1 MQNKIDSSQKQNRS
15 DSSFTLS
22 TVEQDLLR
30 PFDFWKMSCGD
41 AHYPVKTIKPPH
53 LTIFFC
59 NYIFQSMYNLV
70 ELLQI
75 WIFLG
80 KLVGQN
86 FWEFFQNYS
95 PATALKTLNR
105 FSMQQVSPDFF

>member
-1 MQNKIDSSQKQNRS
+1 
-15 DSSFTLS
+15 
-22 TVEQDLLR
+22 
-30 PFDFWKMSCGD
+30 
-41 AHYPVKTIKPPH
+41 
-53 LTIFFC
+53 
-59 NYIFQSMYNLV
+59 MYNLV

-75 WIFLG
+75 WFFLG

-105 FSMQQVSPDFF
+105 FSLQQVSLDFFFNFHIWTTEVIPYNALN